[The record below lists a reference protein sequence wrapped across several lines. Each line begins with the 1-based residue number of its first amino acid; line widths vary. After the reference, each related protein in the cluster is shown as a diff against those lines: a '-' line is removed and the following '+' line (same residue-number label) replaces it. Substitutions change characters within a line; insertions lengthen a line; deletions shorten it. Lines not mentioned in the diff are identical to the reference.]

1 MSRDSNSL
9 KAFLEFTNSSE
20 TDDFTKQLLSSLDFK
35 FESLDYGLPSPSS
48 PSSSS
53 PSSHQTVSLEEKE
66 EVQVKF
72 PSMKRKPGLRK
83 VLSKSSLSAMDFEK
97 LSAIP
102 MDEKEVTPALSPT
115 ANERQAIPSMDF
127 CKEEKNSAAFEPA
140 LKSSEARFTN
150 ATPSDLTS
158 ARAASISSTKDDF
171 ESLLISTATKRVSAF
186 PEGVSGLEYVWIFEV
201 ISRYQTWI

>member
-1 MSRDSNSL
+1 MSRDSQALSS
-9 KAFLEFTNSSE
+9 FLEFTNSSE

-35 FESLDYGLPSPSS
+35 FESLDYGLPSPTS

-53 PSSHQTVSLEEKE
+53 SPSHSMSLEEK
-66 EVQVKF
+66 
-72 PSMKRKPGLRK
+72 SMKRNPVESLRK
-83 VLSKSSLSAMDFEK
+83 VLSKSSLSAMDFEN

-102 MDEKEVTPALSPT
+102 MDEKEVIPESIEERPLSPT
-115 ANERQAIPSMDF
+115 TNSMDF
-127 CKEEKNSAAFEPA
+127 CEEEKNSAAFEPA

-158 ARAASISSTKDDF
+158 SRAASISSTKDEF

-186 PEGVSGLEYVWIFEV
+186 PEGVNGLEDVWIFEV